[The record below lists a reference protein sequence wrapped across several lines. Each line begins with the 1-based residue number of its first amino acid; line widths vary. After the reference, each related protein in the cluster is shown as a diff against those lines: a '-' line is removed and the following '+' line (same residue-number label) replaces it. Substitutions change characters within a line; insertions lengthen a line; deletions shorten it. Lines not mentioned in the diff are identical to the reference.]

1 MEQNVTEAR
10 EINANG
16 SSSVA
21 YIVDSILFFISW
33 VGLMGNSVA
42 MFILTSSVK
51 IRKSKSYVL
60 LMNQSLLDFTTNL
73 FMITYLPIKY
83 LGHWSNMSGSW
94 DLIMCH
100 VIYNNLYVTIPK
112 LSSSYNLVVLSLE
125 RMTSVVWPVFHKVR
139 CTRRLTLI
147 VSVIT
152 WVLGFG
158 IATAFAIPV
167 NGINPVKRKCYY
179 WNHLPSQLHSQIFS
193 VMFNTFF
200 FLLPLTAMLT
210 SYAVIYTR
218 ISSRRMRP
226 GIKLNVA
233 GMLATCVLLFVFCHV
248 IKFTLIM
255 ISTFSTTIIDLQSA
269 LFVVSIIM
277 LQMNTIVNPIIYSL
291 QYMDYKKELRR
302 QFRKM
307 SGKVNDSQSV
317 ENVTL
322 SSMKN
327 NNST

>member
-1 MEQNVTEAR
+1 MEQNVTEAM

-33 VGLMGNSVA
+33 VGLVGNSVA
-42 MFILTSSVK
+42 MFVLTSSVK
-51 IRKSKSYVL
+51 IRNSKSYVL

-112 LSSSYNLVVLSLE
+112 LSSSYKLVVLSLE

-167 NGINPVKRKCYY
+167 NGINPVKRQCYY
-179 WNHLPSQLHSQIFS
+179 RNHLPSQLHSQIFS

-210 SYAVIYTR
+210 SYAVMYTR

>member
-1 MEQNVTEAR
+1 MEQNVTEAM
-10 EINANG
+10 EINANR

-21 YIVDSILFFISW
+21 YIVDSVLFFISW
-33 VGLMGNSVA
+33 VGLVGNSVA

-51 IRKSKSYVL
+51 IRMSKSYLL
-60 LMNQSLLDFTTNL
+60 LMNQCLLDFTTNL

-167 NGINPVKRKCYY
+167 NGITPVKRKCYY
-179 WNHLPSQLHSQIFS
+179 WNHFRSQLHSQIFS
-193 VMFNTFF
+193 VMFNTLF

-210 SYAVIYTR
+210 SYAVMYTR

>member
-1 MEQNVTEAR
+1 MEQNVTEAM

-33 VGLMGNSVA
+33 VGLVGNSVA
-42 MFILTSSVK
+42 MFVLTSSVK
-51 IRKSKSYVL
+51 IRNSKSYVL

-179 WNHLPSQLHSQIFS
+179 WNHFRSQLHSQIFS

-210 SYAVIYTR
+210 SYAVMYTR